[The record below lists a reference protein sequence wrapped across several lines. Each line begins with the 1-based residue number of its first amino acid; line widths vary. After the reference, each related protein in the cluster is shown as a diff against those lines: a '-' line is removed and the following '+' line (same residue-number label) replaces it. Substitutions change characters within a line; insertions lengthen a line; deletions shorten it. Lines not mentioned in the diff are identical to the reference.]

1 MTIRFNVLN
10 QAITTELPEIGTQIL
25 DQFPHLIE
33 HKNHFSAPIP
43 QGPQQVHAIIGLRDV
58 GKIYDTIQGST
69 SCSEVCMMKRAD
81 GDGTVLEARNSIF
94 GTILLGCT
102 KDEHNKRAL
111 ANNTSMKG
119 NPIEDPIPYT
129 TEDLLVA
136 REIPMDI
143 LLKMR

>member
-1 MTIRFNVLN
+1 M
-10 QAITTELPEIGTQIL
+10 
-25 DQFPHLIE
+25 
-33 HKNHFSAPIP
+33 SASIP
-43 QGPQQVHAIIGLRDV
+43 RGPQQVHAIIGLREV

-69 SCSEVCMMKRAD
+69 PCSEVCMMKRAD

-102 KDEHNKRAL
+102 KEEHNNRTLNENKSL
-111 ANNTSMKG
+111 TDNSV
-119 NPIEDPIPYT
+119 EDELPYS